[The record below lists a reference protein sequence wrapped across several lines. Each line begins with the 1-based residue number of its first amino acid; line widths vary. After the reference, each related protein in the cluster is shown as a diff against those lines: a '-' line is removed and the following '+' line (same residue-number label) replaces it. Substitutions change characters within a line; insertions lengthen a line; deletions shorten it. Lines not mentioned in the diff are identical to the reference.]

1 MANDTKEPEKSDTM
15 KLSEEDKSKAKK
27 KGGIF
32 GDPVLE
38 I

>member
-1 MANDTKEPEKSDTM
+1 MVNDTKDPEKSDTM
-15 KLSEEDKSKAKK
+15 KLSEEDQGKAKK

-32 GDPVLE
+32 GDPVIE

>member
-1 MANDTKEPEKSDTM
+1 MAIDTKDPEKSDTM
-15 KLSEEDKSKAKK
+15 KLSEEDKSKARK

-32 GDPVLE
+32 GDPVIE